1 MMHNLDDAWIIEKLE
16 VYIIK
21 IQRELIEQSL
31 DEDIVTFQQLKGL

>member
-1 MMHNLDDAWIIEKLE
+1 MHNLDDASIIEKLE

>member
-1 MMHNLDDAWIIEKLE
+1 MHNLDDAWIIEKLE
-16 VYIIK
+16 VNIIK

>member
-1 MMHNLDDAWIIEKLE
+1 MHNFDDAWIIEKLE

>member
-1 MMHNLDDAWIIEKLE
+1 MHNLDDAWIIEKLE

>member
-1 MMHNLDDAWIIEKLE
+1 MHNLDDAWIIEILE